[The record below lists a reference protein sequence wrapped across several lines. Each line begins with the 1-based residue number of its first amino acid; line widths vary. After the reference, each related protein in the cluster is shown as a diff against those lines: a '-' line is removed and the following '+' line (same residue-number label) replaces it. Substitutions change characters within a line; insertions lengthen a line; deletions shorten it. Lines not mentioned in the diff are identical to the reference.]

1 MKWIENADDFE
12 LLAPAPL
19 NTVCFR
25 FHPQKVNEI
34 EALNQ
39 LNSTF
44 LEKLNATG
52 EVYLTHTKLNGKYT
66 LRMVIGQTNVEQRH
80 VEKAWQLI
88 REISRDL

>member
-1 MKWIENADDFE
+1 M
-12 LLAPAPL
+12 
-19 NTVCFR
+19 
-25 FHPQKVNEI
+25 NEI

-88 REISRDL
+88 REISREL